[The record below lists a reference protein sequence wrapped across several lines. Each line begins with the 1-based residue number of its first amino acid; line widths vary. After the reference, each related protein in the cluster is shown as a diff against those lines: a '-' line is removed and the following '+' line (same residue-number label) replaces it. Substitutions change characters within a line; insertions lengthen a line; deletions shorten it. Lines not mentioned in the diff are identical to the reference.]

1 MKTESENQQVERRCV
16 IPQELSASCSGLE
29 ESLSS
34 RLEQMPLS
42 TSEGAEQLNSYLQLE
57 IAKNIPQN
65 DTHSERVKK
74 LINQMF
80 NQ

>member
-1 MKTESENQQVERRCV
+1 
-16 IPQELSASCSGLE
+16 
-29 ESLSS
+29 
-34 RLEQMPLS
+34 MPLS